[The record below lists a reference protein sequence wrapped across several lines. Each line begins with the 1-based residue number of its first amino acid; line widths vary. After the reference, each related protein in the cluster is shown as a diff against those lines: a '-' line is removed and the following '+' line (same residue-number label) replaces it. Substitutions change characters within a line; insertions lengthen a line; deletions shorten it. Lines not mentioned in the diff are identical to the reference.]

1 MGQSERLAFEQDV
14 ESSIEL
20 ANELVE
26 YKNLFG
32 VIKDIES
39 AELPRRATDKFN
51 KMLDAEIDTIQS
63 TRTKVVPMRPN
74 YFKMIGI
81 AVSFALLGLFIG
93 YQLQI
98 AQLLNQWQSSSPLT
112 NKMNLFNWL
121 DR

>member
-14 ESSIEL
+14 EFSIEL

-26 YKNLFG
+26 YKNLG
-32 VIKDIES
+32 IIKDIES
-39 AELPRRATDKFN
+39 AELPGRATDKFN